1 MSFDCCSRY
10 MECSDVGHCVNEYG
24 NLREECSYRLKLEVL
39 GLNFF
44 MPKKAKKAAF
54 IEIGGRQFKVNKL
67 GSYGFSTYELNSDER
82 EELRKSLR
90 RNGIDVT
97 WKKERSKCIKEPR
110 EEDEW
115 ACCKVRLSIKD
126 MTYVIYSHDVR
137 GITRKTAEKVRNYLV
152 DRGLGAAIEV
162 VQTNR
167 NAVQGEKLKPK
178 AQESKEKIETDQAQP
193 ELEAKAHY
201 ISEQDLQRK
210 ENTSKKSSK
219 DGEVI
224 PGQVS
229 MFDLLGA

>member
-24 NLREECSYRLKLEVL
+24 NLREECTYRLKLEVL

-44 MPKKAKKAAF
+44 RPEKGKTAAF
-54 IEIGGRQFKVNKL
+54 IEVNKL
-67 GSYGFSTYELNSDER
+67 GSYGWSTYELNSDER
-82 EELRKSLR
+82 EELRKRLR
-90 RNGIDVT
+90 RNGIDVI
-97 WKKERSKCIKEPR
+97 WKKEPLKCIKEPR

-115 ACCKVRLSIKD
+115 ACCKVRLNIKG
-126 MTYVIYSHDVR
+126 MAYIIYNHDVR
-137 GITRKTAEKVRNYLV
+137 GITRKTAERVRNYLV
-152 DRGLGAAIEV
+152 DRGIAAAIEV

-167 NAVQGEKLKPK
+167 NAVQKQKLKPK
-178 AQESKEKIETDQAQP
+178 VQESKEKVATDQAQP

-201 ISEQDLQRK
+201 VSEQELKHK
-210 ENTSKKSSK
+210 EKTSKKSTK